1 MKKIFLTLVFLLPL
15 NLYGNTISKNISKN
29 FMVSATVYYDCT
41 KQDLKALK
49 YCNNYVIKQDDK
61 YITIYY

>member
-15 NLYGNTISKNISKN
+15 NLYGNTISKN